1 MTAATALPVHP
12 EQMGGD
18 AALLRWRV
26 PADAVPFLGD
36 VTAAPGALGRL
47 LADGTL
53 AAVTLEPGAVLIRA
67 GDRTTWRHLG
77 GPVRT
82 ALLEALATPDGW
94 RGRPETGDDVLA
106 RAAAAVLDGLV
117 GDTIRSHGGRV
128 RITGVRDGV
137 VWLHLSGACAGCPA
151 SGVTLTDGFEREV
164 RARYPGLV
172 GVRATEE
179 KPRGPRGRVFL
190 PLRRRG

>member
-94 RGRPETGDDVLA
+94 RGR
-106 RAAAAVLDGLV
+106 
-117 GDTIRSHGGRV
+117 V